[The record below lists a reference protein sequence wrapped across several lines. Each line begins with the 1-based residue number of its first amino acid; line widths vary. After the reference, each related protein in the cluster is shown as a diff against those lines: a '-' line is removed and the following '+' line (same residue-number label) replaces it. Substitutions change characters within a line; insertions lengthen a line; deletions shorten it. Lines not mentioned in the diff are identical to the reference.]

1 MLSIVLENLS
11 LSADFVRIKKFAE
24 KEKSAKGSRRVSSRS
39 LTYLVHWDEEVISV
53 YCNQLAVDCLLSLA
67 IWTVENRSSDQQSTI
82 LFLLRYRAIM
92 YPLRR
97 KPSKL
102 CSQIVIVLIGILSLA
117 FALPMG
123 IVHTFAYVPDTER
136 GEAATKPFCRID
148 FGNGTSAEAGQLMFQ
163 YYR

>member
-1 MLSIVLENLS
+1 
-11 LSADFVRIKKFAE
+11 
-24 KEKSAKGSRRVSSRS
+24 
-39 LTYLVHWDEEVISV
+39 
-53 YCNQLAVDCLLSLA
+53 
-67 IWTVENRSSDQQSTI
+67 
-82 LFLLRYRAIM
+82 M

-117 FALPMG
+117 FALPVG
-123 IVHTFAYVPDTER
+123 VVHEFAYVPD
-136 GEAATKPFCRID
+136 GANATKPFCRMD